1 MFMRQMIL
9 GASALILGISLTFNA
24 FAKEE
29 TLARITSDIDRNYAL
44 LVYDRDDVTN
54 EVKAMYADAY
64 ENGSRVERKAFD
76 ERGLNTGIVLLEKD
90 RYQIVKIQSSN
101 FDRDRGGIIKL
112 DTLYSAVSGER
123 RVYEF
128 EISVHADRV
137 TLETRNGEFNRMHFI
152 AKRSRVL
159 GPIGIEKI
167 QFIKE

>member
-1 MFMRQMIL
+1 MRQMIL
-9 GASALILGISLTFNA
+9 GVSGFFMALALSSSI
-24 FAKEE
+24 FAKEV
-29 TLARITSDIDRNYAL
+29 TLARITSDIDGNYAL

-54 EVKAMYADAY
+54 DVVAMYADAY
-64 ENGSRVERKAFD
+64 ENGQRVERKALD
-76 ERGLNTGIVLLEKD
+76 ENGLGRGIVLLEKD

-101 FDRDRGGIIKL
+101 FNRDRGGIIKL
-112 DTLYSAVSGER
+112 DTLYSALSGER

-128 EISVHADRV
+128 EVTVEADRV
-137 TLETRNGEFNRMHFI
+137 VMETRLGEFNRMHFI

>member
-1 MFMRQMIL
+1 MRQMIL
-9 GASALILGISLTFNA
+9 GVSGFFMALALSSSI
-24 FAKEE
+24 FAKEV
-29 TLARITSDIDRNYAL
+29 TLARITSDIDGNYAL

-54 EVKAMYADAY
+54 DVVAMYADAY
-64 ENGSRVERKAFD
+64 ENGQRVERKALD
-76 ERGLNTGIVLLEKD
+76 ENGLGRGIVLLEKD

-101 FDRDRGGIIKL
+101 FNRDRGGIIKL
-112 DTLYSAVSGER
+112 DTLYSALSGER

-128 EISVHADRV
+128 EVTVEADRV
-137 TLETRNGEFNRMHFI
+137 VMETRPGEFNRMHFI